1 MKIIAGEFRSRVLS
15 TPPGV
20 KTRPTMS
27 QVRARVFNICQ
38 ESVADCRFLDI
49 CAGSGSMGLEAISR
63 GASSATFIEQ
73 SRDSAEVIRHNIQLL
88 GVADKSHLLC
98 QEASLALQGLI
109 SKNKC
114 FDICYLDPPY
124 GSQVGTIL
132 SLLDTSSLLVEG
144 AYFFMERNAKTPL
157 DISSLQHLQLKS
169 SRRVGDTLLYCFRRP
184 FSKQEGHL

>member
-1 MKIIAGEFRSRVLS
+1 
-15 TPPGV
+15 
-20 KTRPTMS
+20 MS

-38 ESVADCRFLDI
+38 QQIADCRFLDI

-63 GASSATFIEQ
+63 GASFATFIEH
-73 SRDSAEVIRHNIQLL
+73 SRESSEVIRHNIQLL
-88 GVADKSHLLC
+88 GVGDKSQLLC

-109 SKNKC
+109 QKNKR

-132 SLLDTSSLLVEG
+132 SLLDMSDLLVEG
-144 AYFFMERNAKTPL
+144 AYFFMEESAKTPL
-157 DISSLQHLQLKS
+157 VLSGLQHLQLQS

-184 FSKQEGHL
+184 SFYSALSEP